1 MFPLF
6 LPSLDEQAIIGRFL
20 AWKTAQIRRLIRNK
34 RRLIALLS
42 EQKQAIINQAVTRG
56 LDPNAP
62 MKPTGIDW
70 MPEIPAH
77 WEAKRIKTVTKILRG
92 QFGHRPRNDP
102 IMYDG
107 KFPFIQTGD
116 VARVGKYIIDYKQ
129 TLNEKGFAVSKQF
142 PRGTLVMTI
151 AANIGDVA
159 ILDFDACFPDSI
171 VGFVPENDV
180 MLDFLFYS
188 FKAMKEKLL
197 KEAPVN
203 TQGNLS
209 IERVGAMPIAIP
221 EIATQKVVVAEIECE
236 AEKIN
241 QTIDRSEN
249 EIKLIQEYRERLITD
264 VVTGKLDVRGVAV
277 TMPTDD
283 DVIEDLEEEGVDD
296 LLRDDAESEDVE
308 G

>member
-1 MFPLF
+1 MGICLN
-6 LPSLDEQAIIGRFL
+6 L
-20 AWKTAQIRRLIRNK
+20 WKVLRGVNRLIRNK
-34 RRLIALLS
+34 RRLIALLN

-77 WEAKRIKTVTKILRG
+77 WEAKRVKNVTKILRG
-92 QFGHRPRNDP
+92 QFSHRPRNDP
-102 IMYDG
+102 SMYDG

-116 VARVGKYIIDYKQ
+116 VARAGKFIIHYKQ
-129 TLNEKGFAVSKQF
+129 TLNEKGVAVSKQF

-188 FKAMKEKLL
+188 FKTMREELL

-209 IERVGAMPIAIP
+209 IERVGAMPIAMP
-221 EIATQKVVVAEIECE
+221 EIAIQRAVVAAIESE
-236 AEKIN
+236 TENIN
-241 QTIDRSEN
+241 QAIDRAEN
-249 EIKLIQEYRERLITD
+249 EIKLIREYRERLISD
-264 VVTGKLDVRGVAV
+264 IVTGKLDVRDVAL
-277 TMPTDD
+277 TLPDAD
-283 DVIEDLEEEGVDD
+283 EALEDHEEENGDD
-296 LLRDDAESEDVE
+296 LLEDDVVPEEVE
-308 G
+308 E